1 MVDLEWSYRS
11 SKDGETVC
19 LAEDVGRYNA
29 VDKVI
34 GGCARRGCSFQDMF
48 LATTGRITGV
58 MILKVA
64 RVNIPVV
71 ASISAVISS
80 GVDVAER
87 LGVTTVGFV
96 RTGRMNIYT
105 HPERI
110 CM

>member
-1 MVDLEWSYRS
+1 
-11 SKDGETVC
+11 
-19 LAEDVGRYNA
+19 
-29 VDKVI
+29 
-34 GGCARRGCSFQDMF
+34 
-48 LATTGRITGV
+48 